1 MRYLRVSS
9 TTHANTRRGL
19 IYGLYWSR
27 LVTLSVPKRNGGC
40 SIGSNRHQLKDE
52 AVVLSAITRPFTARG
67 NVTRKIVPAP
77 EVRST
82 VTVPPWS

>member
-1 MRYLRVSS
+1 MRQLRVSG
-9 TTHANTRRGL
+9 TTHANTCRDHDLGIAFVAAGNSVSAKEERR
-19 IYGLYWSR
+19 
-27 LVTLSVPKRNGGC
+27 C
-40 SIGSNRHQLKDE
+40 SIGSNRHQLRDE